1 MADHYLTGV
10 NTGPDQGSY
19 LIARPR
25 VGTGIFAR
33 SVVYIAQCNTR
44 STTGFILSHPTEF
57 TVNDLAAAAGL
68 NPTEAGA
75 GTTLYRGGPVNNN
88 TVYLLHTTDYRTAQT
103 EITGGFFDYT
113 SDRGTVETLL
123 SSQQPRISRVLL
135 GCAVWAPGQL
145 EREIQERRWIACDL
159 PVDVVF
165 AADARDLYDRSVAAA
180 AEQVFTRWF

>member
-1 MADHYLTGV
+1 
-10 NTGPDQGSY
+10 
-19 LIARPR
+19 
-25 VGTGIFAR
+25 
-33 SVVYIAQCNTR
+33 
-44 STTGFILSHPTEF
+44 
-57 TVNDLAAAAGL
+57 
-68 NPTEAGA
+68 
-75 GTTLYRGGPVNNN
+75 
-88 TVYLLHTTDYRTAQT
+88 VYLLHTADYRTAQT